1 MSDEIVTRLE
11 TLYTSAVH
19 DVLRGLGHERC
30 VLPPGLRPIDPA
42 QKPLAGRVW
51 TVSGHV
57 DRTRSADDTLLAWTG
72 VLSKAPGG
80 HIVVCQPQNDWIA
93 LMGELSAN
101 ALKLKG
107 VRGYVVDGGARDIDL
122 TRAIGFPVYCR
133 FFTPTDIVG
142 RWMPDR
148 FGEPITIGEVT
159 IVTGDYLLADNDGI
173 VVIPAGMAADA
184 VAKTE
189 AVATTENK
197 VRDAILQGMDPQQA
211 YLKYRKF

>member
-1 MSDEIVTRLE
+1 MSDELVTRLGR
-11 TLYTSAVH
+11 LYTSAVH

-30 VLPPGLRPIDPA
+30 VLPPRIRAIDPA
-42 QKPLAGRVW
+42 QKTLAGRVW

-80 HIVVCQPQNDWIA
+80 HIVVCQPHNDWIA

-101 ALKLKG
+101 
-107 VRGYVVDGGARDIDL
+107 GYVVDGGTRDVDL
-122 TRAIGFPVYCR
+122 TRAIGFPVYCS
-133 FFTPTDIVG
+133 FATPTDIVA

-148 FGEPITIGEVT
+148 FGEPLTIGDVT
-159 IVTGDYLLADNDGI
+159 ISTGDYLLADNDGI
-173 VVIPAGMAADA
+173 VVIPAAMAADV

-197 VRDAILQGMDPQQA
+197 VRTAILEGMDPQQA